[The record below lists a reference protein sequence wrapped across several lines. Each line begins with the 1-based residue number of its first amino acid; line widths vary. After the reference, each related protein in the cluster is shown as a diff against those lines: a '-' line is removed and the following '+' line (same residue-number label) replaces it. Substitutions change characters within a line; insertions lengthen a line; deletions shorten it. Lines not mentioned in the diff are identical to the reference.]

1 MLAKV
6 FSEQDMSVLPVVNHE
21 KRLIGMITSDDVID
35 VIQDEVTEDLYK
47 IAGISNK
54 VIENDYIKT
63 PWYKI
68 VQSRILW
75 LSLLLIFSTITQGII
90 HWALHVTYISHKSAD
105 TASFASLLTVAFAAI
120 IPVLN
125 NSVKNIG
132 LQSNISISR
141 SIALDEIDK
150 KDFAKVVWKELL
162 AAIVLASVLVVVNF
176 ARLSAYFAATK
187 DLLGDNKLK
196 YLALIIGTSVAL
208 FISVIL
214 SSLFGSLLPILLIKA
229 KKDPS
234 SASVILLNLVVDFIT
249 VLITFGITYG
259 ILVSI

>member
-1 MLAKV
+1 ML
-6 FSEQDMSVLPVVNHE
+6 
-21 KRLIGMITSDDVID
+21 
-35 VIQDEVTEDLYK
+35 
-47 IAGISNK
+47 
-54 VIENDYIKT
+54 
-63 PWYKI
+63 
-68 VQSRILW
+68 IL
-75 LSLLLIFSTITQGII
+75 Q
-90 HWALHVTYISHKSAD
+90 
-105 TASFASLLTVAFAAI
+105 
-120 IPVLN
+120 
-125 NSVKNIG
+125 
-132 LQSNISISR
+132 
-141 SIALDEIDK
+141 
-150 KDFAKVVWKELL
+150 
-162 AAIVLASVLVVVNF
+162 
-176 ARLSAYFAATK
+176 ATK